1 MTTKLYIAASVACV
15 LSASATTLAIAG
27 DREKL
32 SGKALFEFHGCVN
45 CHGAE
50 GKNPVTKKVPEIGGK
65 DADFIYAEALK
76 ILSGERET
84 DEAKLMH
91 SALSYQSSC
100 DYPPTNTEI
109 RKIGEWLAAQ

>member
-1 MTTKLYIAASVACV
+1 M
-15 LSASATTLAIAG
+15 TLAIAG

-32 SGKALFEFHGCVN
+32 SGEALFEFHGCVN

-50 GKNPVTKKVPEIGGK
+50 GENPVTKKVPEIGGK
-65 DADFIYAEALK
+65 EADFIYAEALK

-84 DEAKLMH
+84 DESKLMH

-100 DYPPTNTEI
+100 DYPPTNVEI
-109 RKIGEWLAAQ
+109 RKIGEWLAGQ